1 MATLHIHLDES
12 GNFTFSPKGSRFYI
26 FTAAWTYNP
35 GPLAASLNAL
45 RFRLIKEGHGGNLSG
60 FHACADPP
68 LRREQ
73 VVNIIRAEPEWNFAS
88 IVVEKNKVNPSLYAA
103 ENFYPKFLT
112 MVLNFVLR
120 GRVRPTTPLI
130 LIYTDTLPFSKPQAK
145 AVEVVIKASCK
156 AESKIPFHVLH
167 HRIEGN
173 YWIQVA
179 DYCSWS
185 ICRKWEFNDPTF
197 YGQLRCKLAAPEIA
211 PMSLGTGKTYY

>member
-1 MATLHIHLDES
+1 MELCV
-12 GNFTFSPKGSRFYI
+12 NRSRKEQSQSLPLCRREFLYKV
-26 FTAAWTYNP
+26 FNYVKKLCAASP
-35 GPLAASLNAL
+35 GPPNDSP
-45 RFRLIKEGHGGNLSG
+45 H
-60 FHACADPP
+60 
-68 LRREQ
+68 
-73 VVNIIRAEPEWNFAS
+73 
-88 IVVEKNKVNPSLYAA
+88 
-103 ENFYPKFLT
+103 
-112 MVLNFVLR
+112 
-120 GRVRPTTPLI
+120 I